1 MQRQRFFRLCQH
13 FCFLL
18 VTLAAF
24 SLAYYFPN
32 LPPIFQAPLANIKGS
47 IRIPSKLEPD
57 RRFLSWFNRD
67 PQRQIP
73 SQPRI
78 IVSPAD
84 GYVAWISKNGA
95 ATHIVIEMRYTD
107 VHIQRVPLHGKV
119 VSIDGEG
126 KPLPANMPVEGY
138 YLDKMLPYQKIV
150 SIETEI
156 GIIKVHQIT
165 SYFARRIE
173 VFLKKDEF
181 VKRGQKLGRILAGS
195 TIVLEIPSRV
205 TLTVEPNQNVIGG
218 ETIIARY

>member
-1 MQRQRFFRLCQH
+1 
-13 FCFLL
+13 
-18 VTLAAF
+18 
-24 SLAYYFPN
+24 
-32 LPPIFQAPLANIKGS
+32 
-47 IRIPSKLEPD
+47 
-57 RRFLSWFNRD
+57 
-67 PQRQIP
+67 
-73 SQPRI
+73 
-78 IVSPAD
+78 
-84 GYVAWISKNGA
+84 
-95 ATHIVIEMRYTD
+95 
-107 VHIQRVPLHGKV
+107 VPLHGKV